1 MSESKLPAK
10 LRRLVKAFKLELGA
24 EVEVERVDS
33 PDPWPDRFRFRLAV
47 VSPKFK
53 AMNHLRRQEVVW
65 EIVNRFLGPGE
76 QLSILSIFLAFSP
89 NELEPA
95 GRQKR

>member
-1 MSESKLPAK
+1 MTESRLPVKLK
-10 LRRLVKAFKLELGA
+10 QLVKAFKTELGA
-24 EVEVERVDS
+24 EVEVERVES

-53 AMNHLRRQEVVW
+53 EMNHLRRQELVW
-65 EIVNRFLGPGE
+65 KIVNRILEPGE
-76 QLSILSIFLAFSP
+76 QLSILSIILAFSP

-95 GRQKR
+95 GKQKR